1 MQTYIPYN
9 LRVQLKQI
17 DPILDKNWQQQLESI
32 LTATSHSL
40 HQKIEDQYLKAKN
53 ISWNYLT
60 QTFEFRGHISL
71 KSLPLNTQNSELLQL
86 SHRINST
93 FNYLQGYQTD
103 FQIAD
108 YLETIVREINQIEL
122 ENPKDI
128 QTQYLIK
135 KAFLYDAAL
144 IIRELDFSVSENHR
158 QLDIEQVR
166 TFIFEVFM
174 KSEILESWFSHILP
188 SEYAEQE
195 LAIFQDYFI
204 QQQHVRDFEIIKTF
218 QYYFVLSSSYDSSIS
233 AYSIRRFL
241 TEENFGKE
249 DSFYISGLV
258 LDPQQLD
265 QADYFEN
272 FKQLMTRI
280 IGIQRKMN
288 QHIVELVESLHQY
301 NQQNLIPGL
310 KGILNIQS
318 FSIDHLVKEHLEIL
332 EKDLSL
338 NILEP
343 FLKGLKNSVQ
353 HTDEL
358 EFCYLNILR
367 LINEFLHQLEIL
379 SQEPMLKF
387 NLHARLFKYRLI
399 AYLKLLEQRRTQI
412 FAIFHDDF
420 HYQQQVQ
427 AVSAPTQ
434 EMRELLNEALEQ
446 TRQTQQQIRQLEREM
461 QNIENTGFIKR
472 LFKKTENHEFKIN
485 ELKQNLVDIR
495 DRCYLTIITI
505 QKQATQESVYL
516 EAKNL
521 IPVVDSKMRHY
532 AFANGENGVTRL
544 PLLLQLPEDR
554 SNFNMQSMILALN
567 YEFILSAKAWGIS
580 QKTNLF
586 NH

>member
-1 MQTYIPYN
+1 MQTYIPYH

-17 DPILDKNWQQQLESI
+17 DPILDKHWQQQLESI
-32 LTATSHSL
+32 LTVTPQAL
-40 HQKIEDQYLKAKN
+40 YQKIEDQYLKAKN

-60 QTFEFRGHISL
+60 QMFEFKGHTSL
-71 KSLPLNTQNSELLQL
+71 EALQLKTQNSELLQL
-86 SHRINST
+86 AHRIITT
-93 FNYLQGYQTD
+93 FSYLQGYQTD

-108 YLETIVREINQIEL
+108 YLETIVREINQL
-122 ENPKDI
+122 DLNNQKDI
-128 QTQYLIK
+128 QAQQLIK

-144 IIRELDFSVSENHR
+144 IIRELDFSVSKNHR
-158 QLDIEQVR
+158 HLNIEQVR

-174 KSEILESWFSHILP
+174 KSEILGSWFSHILP

-249 DSFYISGLV
+249 DRFYISCLV
-258 LDPQQLD
+258 LAPQLLD

-288 QHIVELVESLHQY
+288 PHIVELVESLHEY
-301 NQQNLIPGL
+301 NQQNLIPSL
-310 KGILNIQS
+310 KEILHIQS
-318 FSIDHLVKEHLEIL
+318 FSIDHLVKEHLQLL

-399 AYLKLLEQRRTQI
+399 AYLKLLKQRRAQI
-412 FAIFHDDF
+412 FVIFHDEF
-420 HYQQQVQ
+420 HYQQQIR
-427 AVSAPTQ
+427 AVLAPTQ
-434 EMRELLNEALEQ
+434 EIRELLNEALEQ
-446 TRQTQQQIRQLEREM
+446 TRQTQQQIRQLERET
-461 QNIENTGFIKR
+461 QNTQTTGFIKR
-472 LFKKTENHEFKIN
+472 LFKKPENNEFKIN

-495 DRCYLTIITI
+495 DRSYLRIITM

-521 IPVVDSKMRHY
+521 IPVIDSKVRHY

-554 SNFNMQSMILALN
+554 NNFNMQSILLALN
-567 YEFILSAKAWGIS
+567 YEFLLSAKAWGIS
-580 QKTNLF
+580 QKV
-586 NH
+586 

>member
-1 MQTYIPYN
+1 MQTYIPYQ
-9 LRVQLKQI
+9 LRVKLKQI
-17 DPILDKNWQQQLESI
+17 DPILDKHWQQQLQSI
-32 LTATSHSL
+32 LSTTPQAL

-53 ISWNYLT
+53 IAWNYLN
-60 QTFEFRGHISL
+60 QTFEFKGHTSL
-71 KSLPLNTQNSELLQL
+71 KNLQLDTQNSELLQL
-86 SHRINST
+86 AHRIKST
-93 FNYLQGYQTD
+93 FSYLQGYQTD

-108 YLETIVREINQIEL
+108 YLESIVREINQIDL
-122 ENPKDI
+122 EHSADI
-128 QTQYLIK
+128 QAQQLIK

-144 IIRELDFSVSENHR
+144 IIRDLDFTVSENHR
-158 QLDIEQVR
+158 HLDIEQVR
-166 TFIFEVFM
+166 TFIFEIFM
-174 KSEILESWFSHILP
+174 KSEILGSWFAHILP

-204 QQQHVRDFEIIKTF
+204 QQQRVRDFEIIKTF
-218 QYYFVLSSSYDSSIS
+218 QYYFVLSSTYDSSIS

-249 DSFYISGLV
+249 NRFYISGLV

-265 QADYFEN
+265 QADYFAN
-272 FKQLMTRI
+272 FKQLMNRI

-288 QHIVELVESLHQY
+288 PHIVELIESLHEY
-301 NQQNLIPGL
+301 NQQNLIPSL
-310 KGILNIQS
+310 KEILNIQS

-358 EFCYLNILR
+358 EYCYLNILR

-379 SQEPMLKF
+379 SQQPMLQF
-387 NLHARLFKYRLI
+387 NPHARLFKYRLI
-399 AYLKLLEQRRTQI
+399 AYLKLLEQRRAQI
-412 FAIFHDDF
+412 FVIFHDEF
-420 HYQQQVQ
+420 QYQQQLR

-434 EMRELLNEALEQ
+434 EIRELLNSAMEQ
-446 TRQTQQQIRQLEREM
+446 TRQIQQHIRQSEREM
-461 QNIENTGFIKR
+461 QNAENSSFLKR
-472 LFKKTENHEFKIN
+472 LFKKSENHELKIN
-485 ELKQNLVDIR
+485 ELKQNLIEVR
-495 DRCYLTIITI
+495 DHCYLKIIAI
-505 QKQATQESVYL
+505 QKQASQESVYL

-521 IPVVDSKMRHY
+521 ISVIDSKVRHY

-554 SNFNMQSMILALN
+554 NSFNMQSILMALN
-567 YEFILSAKAWGIS
+567 YEFLLSAKSWGLS
-580 QKTNLF
+580 QKA
-586 NH
+586 

>member
-1 MQTYIPYN
+1 MQTYIPYQ
-9 LRVQLKQI
+9 LRVKLKQI
-17 DPILDKNWQQQLESI
+17 DPILDKHWQQQLQSI
-32 LTATSHSL
+32 LSATPQTL

-60 QTFEFRGHISL
+60 QTFEFKGHTSL
-71 KSLPLNTQNSELLQL
+71 KNLQLDTKNSELLQL
-86 SHRINST
+86 ADRINST
-93 FNYLQGYQTD
+93 FSYLQGYQSD
-103 FQIAD
+103 FQVAD
-108 YLETIVREINQIEL
+108 YLETIVREINQIDL
-122 ENPKDI
+122 DNQKDI
-128 QTQYLIK
+128 QAQQLIK
-135 KAFLYDAAL
+135 QSFLYDAAL
-144 IIRELDFSVSENHR
+144 IIRDLDFTVSENHR
-158 QLDIEQVR
+158 HLDIEQVR

-174 KSEILESWFSHILP
+174 KSEVLGSWFAHILP

-204 QQQHVRDFEIIKTF
+204 QQQRIRDFEIVKTF
-218 QYYFVLSSSYDSSIS
+218 QYYFVLSSSYDSSAS
-233 AYSIRRFL
+233 TYSIRRFL

-249 DSFYISGLV
+249 DRFYISGLV

-272 FKQLMTRI
+272 FKQLMNRI

-288 QHIVELVESLHQY
+288 SHIVELVESLHEY
-301 NQQNLIPGL
+301 NQHRLIPSL
-310 KGILNIQS
+310 KEILNIQS

-358 EFCYLNILR
+358 EYCYLNILR

-379 SQEPMLKF
+379 SQQPMLQF
-387 NLHARLFKYRLI
+387 NPHARLFKYRLI
-399 AYLKLLEQRRTQI
+399 AYLKLLEKRRTQI
-412 FAIFHDDF
+412 FVIFHDEF
-420 HYQQQVQ
+420 HYQQQVR

-434 EMRELLNEALEQ
+434 EIRELLNAAIEQ
-446 TRQTQQQIRQLEREM
+446 TREIQQQIRQLEREM
-461 QNIENTGFIKR
+461 QNTENSSFLKR
-472 LFKKTENHEFKIN
+472 LFKKAENHEFKIN
-485 ELKQNLVDIR
+485 QLKQNLIEVR
-495 DRCYLTIITI
+495 DHCYLRIIAM
-505 QKQATQESVYL
+505 QKQASQESVYL

-521 IPVVDSKMRHY
+521 IPVIDSKLRHY

-554 SNFNMQSMILALN
+554 DSFNMQSILMALN
-567 YEFILSAKAWGIS
+567 HEFLLSTKSWGMPQKA
-580 QKTNLF
+580 
-586 NH
+586 